1 VLIYVAAVFQQ
12 IVMVVGRFVK
22 RLAPAMCVC

>member
-12 IVMVVGRFVK
+12 IVMAVGRFVK
-22 RLAPAMCVC
+22 WSGPDTAV